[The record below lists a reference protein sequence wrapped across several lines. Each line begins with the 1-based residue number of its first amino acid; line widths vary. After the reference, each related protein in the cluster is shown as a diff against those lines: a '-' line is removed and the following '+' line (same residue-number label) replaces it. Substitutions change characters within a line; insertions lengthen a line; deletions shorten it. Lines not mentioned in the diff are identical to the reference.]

1 MNVELKETA
10 LLMVSPNYK
19 DRFIAEYCQLAI
31 RYIKLNEMLSKW
43 DNGKLDFVPTCP
55 RSTYELQIDAM
66 HKYMAVLEARAK
78 MEGIDLNASNTEEEK
93 SDEQMTMDEV
103 VHEVS
108 CNSKCDGTCG
118 MPASDAIGEVIVDD
132 VKEEKE
138 D

>member
-1 MNVELKETA
+1 MNVELKETIY
-10 LLMVSPNYK
+10 LMISPNYK

-31 RYIKLNEMLSKW
+31 RYIKLSEMLSKW
-43 DNGKLDFVPTCP
+43 DNGELDFVPTCP

-66 HKYMAVLEARAK
+66 RKYMAVLEARAR
-78 MEGIDLNASNTEEEK
+78 MEGIDLSATPTKEE
-93 SDEQMTMDEV
+93 SVDEQMTMDEV
-103 VHEVS
+103 AQEIH

-118 MPASDAIGEVIVDD
+118 MPASDAVGEVIVDD

>member
-31 RYIKLNEMLSKW
+31 RYIKLNEMISKW
-43 DNGKLDFVPTCP
+43 DNGELDFVPTCP

-66 HKYMAVLEARAK
+66 RKYMAVLEARAK
-78 MEGIDLNASNTEEEK
+78 MEGIDLNASTTEEEK

-118 MPASDAIGEVIVDD
+118 MPASDAIGEVIVDY